1 MLHTAPTVLCR
12 PDGDFIA
19 QAKTDHGLSIPR
31 PGYAEHDPDA
41 VWWADLTA
49 ISQELTA
56 QIPIGDH
63 IAGFTVSAIGT
74 CLLPVDE
81 HGTPLRP
88 AILYGIDTRAVPQ
101 VVPY

>member
-1 MLHTAPTVLCR
+1 MFC
-12 PDGDFIA
+12 DGSDGEIVA
-19 QAKTDHGLSIPR
+19 QAKADHGISIPKA
-31 PGYAEHDPDA
+31 GYAEHDPDT
-41 VWWADLTA
+41 VWWADLTS

-63 IAGFTVSAIGT
+63 IAGFAISAIGA

-88 AILYGIDTRAVPQ
+88 AIL
-101 VVPY
+101 